1 MEKFAVLVAGG
12 KGLRMGTALPK
23 QFLPLNGQPVLYHT
37 VKAFLDAYADIHLI
51 LVLPAEQLSFAQM
64 VLQCFPERIDMT
76 IVAGG
81 ETRYHSVQN
90 GLKAV
95 RGNSI
100 VFVHDGV
107 RPLASAALIQ
117 RCYEQ
122 AVEKGSAIPAIA
134 VSDSIRTVEGDT
146 SKPINREQLRSIQT
160 PQTFR
165 SEIILPAFAQTYN
178 AAFTDEATVVEA
190 AGTDIFLIEGE
201 KSNIKVTTP
210 EDMILAEALLK
221 ERGTNA

>member
-12 KGLRMGTALPK
+12 KGVRMGSALPK
-23 QFLPLNGQPVLYHT
+23 QFLPLQERPVLYYSL
-37 VKAFLDAYADIHLI
+37 KAFLDAYPDIHII
-51 LVLPAEQLSFAQM
+51 LVLPQDQLSYAQM
-64 VLQCFPERIDMT
+64 VLQWFPERIDMT

-90 GLKAV
+90 GLKV
-95 RGNSI
+95 VKENSI

-107 RPLASAALIQ
+107 RPLVSVDLIR
-117 RCYEQ
+117 RCYDQ

-134 VSDSIRTVEGDT
+134 VSDSIRMIDGDN
-146 SKPINREQLRSIQT
+146 SKPVNREYLRSIQT

-165 SEIILPAFAQTYN
+165 FEIVLPAFAQAYTE
-178 AAFTDEATVVEA
+178 AFTDEATVVEMN
-190 AGTDIFLIEGE
+190 GGNVHLIEGE

-210 EDMILAEALLK
+210 EDMVLAEALLK
-221 ERGTNA
+221 ERLQHA